1 MPDMLLV
8 GHGGAIAT
16 HHVIAVASLK
26 SAPVQRLLKAA
37 PPSRVLDLTYG
48 YPRQAIIL
56 FADGWIVVSNRTADE
71 LAKALHQ
78 AEGDHAE
85 PWW

>member
-8 GHGGAIAT
+8 GQGGAINTA
-16 HHVIAVASLK
+16 HVIAVASIK
-26 SAPVQRLLKAA
+26 SAPVQRLVKAA
-37 PPSRVLDLTYG
+37 PPGRVLDLTYG

-56 FADGWIVVSNRTADE
+56 FADGWIIISSRTPAE
-71 LAKALHQ
+71 LTRALHVG
-78 AEGDHAE
+78 EGDHAP